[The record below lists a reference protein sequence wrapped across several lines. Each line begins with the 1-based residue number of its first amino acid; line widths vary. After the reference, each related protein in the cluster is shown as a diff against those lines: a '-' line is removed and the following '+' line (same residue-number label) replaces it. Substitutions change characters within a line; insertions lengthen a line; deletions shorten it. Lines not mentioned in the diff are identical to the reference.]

1 MRFAAPFD
9 SGAGGRGRLVSL
21 ERPGPPFALN
31 VELID
36 MLNLTRETLLAFEQ
50 SAILSAGQIQAPV
63 LGGFPFP
70 VCTDLL
76 PVFLTGDLRAAR
88 N

>member
-1 MRFAAPFD
+1 MA
-9 SGAGGRGRLVSL
+9 L
-21 ERPGPPFALN
+21 ERPVPPSALE
-31 VELID
+31 VQPID
-36 MLNLTRETLLAFEQ
+36 VLNLTRKPILAFVQ
-50 SAILSAGQIQAPV
+50 STVLSAGQIQIPL
-63 LGGFPFP
+63 LGCFPFP

>member
-1 MRFAAPFD
+1 MA
-9 SGAGGRGRLVSL
+9 L
-21 ERPGPPFALN
+21 ERPVPPSALD
-31 VELID
+31 VESID
-36 MLNLTRETLLAFEQ
+36 VLDLTCKPFLAFTQ
-50 SAILSAGQIQAPV
+50 SAILSASEILIA
-63 LGGFPFP
+63 LFRCFPFP